1 MQATSNLKLPLYQS
15 ADKADLIAGYNK
27 AATALDSL
35 IGQAV
40 LTYVLA
46 SGTAALPSGARTPC
60 LIVTAAGELWFEDGK
75 AASDEPGA
83 EGPGPMDEPQVEEPG
98 ADGSVNPGDAGGTQT
113 GDGE

>member
-60 LIVTAAGELWFEDGK
+60 LIVTTAGELLFEDGK
-75 AASDEPGA
+75 ASSDE
-83 EGPGPMDEPQVEEPG
+83 
-98 ADGSVNPGDAGGTQT
+98 ADGGDSTVPGDSSGTQV
-113 GDGE
+113 GEGE